1 MELMSIPMHTR
12 KTNSTL
18 RHRQRRKMNTSMR
31 CASEKKK
38 RKNKTKLMKIG
49 TE

>member
-1 MELMSIPMHTR
+1 MEHMSIQMHTR

-18 RHRQRRKMNTSMR
+18 RHRQRRKMSTSMR
-31 CASEKKK
+31 CVSEKKK

-49 TE
+49 ME